1 MRKISSVIMA
11 CAMCLSMAV
20 VGTVAPQVAVQA
32 EETATVELK
41 EAPTETPRLQKDFGY
56 EWYLIQYSEYTA
68 NSENTKSWME
78 KITSI
83 KVNDAEP
90 YTKVDNT
97 FLMKEDTFRANVNM
111 VNITIGNK
119 EFTKDT
125 NKVVI
130 SAEGYKDLV
139 LEVGKDYKTV
149 AIHAN
154 HTGGTATCTKKAVC
168 EFCGEEYGEYAS
180 HNYGD
185 KYESDGT
192 HHWKKC
198 QNEGCDATTEKEAHT
213 GGTATCTKK
222 AVCEFC
228 GEKYG
233 EYASHNYGDKYESDG
248 TYHWKKC
255 HNEGCDATTEKE
267 EHKGGE
273 ATTTKRAVCEVCGAE
288 YGDLKQEDPKPADKT
303 TESKKDDTK
312 PADKTTEGKKDDI
325 KPVATT
331 TVKNDTKPA
340 EKPDKKIVKAKKVVV
355 NKKNIVLKKGKKVKL
370 KAKLKPAN
378 ATEKVTFK
386 SSNKK
391 VAKVTKN
398 GVVKAV
404 KKGKCK
410 ITVKTASGKKAVV
423 KVTVK

>member
-1 MRKISSVIMA
+1 MRKISSFIMA
-11 CAMCLSMAV
+11 CAMCLSMTV

-41 EAPTETPRLQKDFGY
+41 EAPKAPSTYKTAAGY
-56 EWYLIQYSEYTA
+56 DCQLNYGD
-68 NSENTKSWME
+68 
-78 KITSI
+78 
-83 KVNDAEP
+83 DAEEWLSAID
-90 YTKVDNT
+90 KV
-97 FLMKEDTFRANVNM
+97 EVNGIEYEKATSYNQIWNNAKYYAKATLDSSDSTD
-111 VNITIGNK
+111 VRYLLIGEGK
-119 EFTKDT
+119 FEKDESAV

-130 SAEGYKDLV
+130 SAQGYKKLV
-139 LEVGKDYKTV
+139 LEVNKNGKKV
-149 AIHAN
+149 AIHTN

-168 EFCGEEYGEYAS
+168 EFCGEEY
-180 HNYGD
+180 D
-185 KYESDGT
+185 
-192 HHWKKC
+192 
-198 QNEGCDATTEKEAHT
+198 
-213 GGTATCTKK
+213 
-222 AVCEFC
+222 
-228 GEKYG
+228 

-255 HNEGCDATTEKE
+255 QNEGCDATTEKE
-267 EHKGGE
+267 AHKGGE

-303 TESKKDDTK
+303 TE
-312 PADKTTEGKKDDI
+312 GKKD
-325 KPVATT
+325 
-331 TVKNDTKPA
+331 DTKPA
-340 EKPDKKIVKAKKVVV
+340 EKPDKKTVKAKKVVV
-355 NKKNIVLKKGKKVKL
+355 NKKRIVLKKGKKVKL
-370 KAKLKPAN
+370 KVKLKPAN

-391 VAKVTKN
+391 VAKVTKK

>member
-32 EETATVELK
+32 EETAAAELK
-41 EAPTETPRLQKDFGY
+41 EAPTETPALEKDFGY

-90 YTKVDNT
+90 YTKVDNK
-97 FLMKEDTFRANVNM
+97 FLMKEDTFRANVSM

-139 LEVGKDYKTV
+139 LEVGKDYKKV
-149 AIHAN
+149 AIHTK

-168 EFCGEEYGEYAS
+168 EFCGAEYGECAS

-198 QNEGCDATTEKEAHT
+198 QNEGCDSAIEKEA
-213 GGTATCTKK
+213 
-222 AVCEFC
+222 
-228 GEKYG
+228 
-233 EYASHNYGDKYESDG
+233 
-248 TYHWKKC
+248 
-255 HNEGCDATTEKE
+255 
-267 EHKGGE
+267 HKGGE

-288 YGDLKQEDPKPADKT
+288 YGDLKKEDP
-303 TESKKDDTK
+303 
-312 PADKTTEGKKDDI
+312 
-325 KPVATT
+325 
-331 TVKNDTKPA
+331 KPA
-340 EKPDKKIVKAKKVVV
+340 EKPDKKTVKAKKVVV
-355 NKKNIVLKKGKKVKL
+355 NKKRIVLKKGKKVKL

>member
-1 MRKISSVIMA
+1 MRKISSFIMA
-11 CAMCLSMAV
+11 CAMCLSMTV

-32 EETATVELK
+32 EETAAAELK
-41 EAPTETPRLQKDFGY
+41 EAPTETPTLEKDFGY
-56 EWYLIQYSEYTA
+56 EWYLIQYSAYTA

-90 YTKVDNT
+90 YTKVDNK
-97 FLMKEDTFRANVNM
+97 FLMKEDTFRANVSM
-111 VNITIGNK
+111 VNIIIGNK
-119 EFTKDT
+119 EFTKNT

-139 LEVGKDYKTV
+139 LEVGKDYKKV
-149 AIHAN
+149 AIHTI

-168 EFCGEEYGEYAS
+168 EFCGAEYGE
-180 HNYGD
+180 
-185 KYESDGT
+185 
-192 HHWKKC
+192 C
-198 QNEGCDATTEKEAHT
+198 
-213 GGTATCTKK
+213 
-222 AVCEFC
+222 
-228 GEKYG
+228 
-233 EYASHNYGDKYESDG
+233 ASHNYGDKYESDG

-255 HNEGCDATTEKE
+255 QNEGCDSAIEKE
-267 EHKGGE
+267 AHKGGE

-288 YGDLKQEDPKPADKT
+288 YGDLKKEDP
-303 TESKKDDTK
+303 
-312 PADKTTEGKKDDI
+312 
-325 KPVATT
+325 
-331 TVKNDTKPA
+331 KPA
-340 EKPDKKIVKAKKVVV
+340 EKPDKKTVKAKKVVV
-355 NKKNIVLKKGKKVKL
+355 NKKRIVLKKGKKVKL

>member
-32 EETATVELK
+32 EETATAELK
-41 EAPTETPRLQKDFGY
+41 EAPTETPTLEKDFGY

-68 NSENTKSWME
+68 NSENTESWME

-90 YTKVDNT
+90 YTKVDNK
-97 FLMKEDTFRANVNM
+97 FLMKEDTFRANVSM

-139 LEVGKDYKTV
+139 LEVGKDYKKV
-149 AIHAN
+149 AIHTN

-180 HNYGD
+180 HNYGG

-198 QNEGCDATTEKEAHT
+198 QNEGCDAATEKEA
-213 GGTATCTKK
+213 
-222 AVCEFC
+222 
-228 GEKYG
+228 
-233 EYASHNYGDKYESDG
+233 
-248 TYHWKKC
+248 
-255 HNEGCDATTEKE
+255 
-267 EHKGGE
+267 HKGGE

-288 YGDLKQEDPKPADKT
+288 YGDLKKEDP
-303 TESKKDDTK
+303 
-312 PADKTTEGKKDDI
+312 
-325 KPVATT
+325 
-331 TVKNDTKPA
+331 KPA
-340 EKPDKKIVKAKKVVV
+340 EKPDKKTVKAKKVVV
-355 NKKNIVLKKGKKVKL
+355 NKKRIVLKKGKKVKL
-370 KAKLKPAN
+370 KVKLKPAN

-386 SSNKK
+386 STNKK

>member
-1 MRKISSVIMA
+1 MRKISSFIMA
-11 CAMCLSMAV
+11 CAMCLSMTV

-32 EETATVELK
+32 EETAAAELK
-41 EAPTETPRLQKDFGY
+41 EAPTETPTLEKDFGY
-56 EWYLIQYSEYTA
+56 EWYLIQYSAYTA

-90 YTKVDNT
+90 YTKVDNK
-97 FLMKEDTFRANVNM
+97 FLMKEDTFRANVSM
-111 VNITIGNK
+111 VNIIIGNK
-119 EFTKDT
+119 EFTKNT

-139 LEVGKDYKTV
+139 LEVGKDYKKV
-149 AIHAN
+149 AIHTN

-168 EFCGEEYGEYAS
+168 EFCGEEYGECAS

-198 QNEGCDATTEKEAHT
+198 QNEGCDSATEKEA
-213 GGTATCTKK
+213 
-222 AVCEFC
+222 
-228 GEKYG
+228 
-233 EYASHNYGDKYESDG
+233 
-248 TYHWKKC
+248 
-255 HNEGCDATTEKE
+255 
-267 EHKGGE
+267 HKGGE

-288 YGDLKQEDPKPADKT
+288 YGDLKKEDP
-303 TESKKDDTK
+303 
-312 PADKTTEGKKDDI
+312 
-325 KPVATT
+325 
-331 TVKNDTKPA
+331 KPA
-340 EKPDKKIVKAKKVVV
+340 EKPDKKTVKAKKVVV
-355 NKKNIVLKKGKKVKL
+355 NKKSIVLKKDKKVKL
-370 KAKLKPAN
+370 KVKLKPAN

>member
-1 MRKISSVIMA
+1 MRKISSFIMA
-11 CAMCLSMAV
+11 CAMCLSMTV

-32 EETATVELK
+32 EETATAELK
-41 EAPTETPRLQKDFGY
+41 EAPTETPTLEKDFGY
-56 EWYLIQYSEYTA
+56 EWYLIQYSAYTA

-90 YTKVDNT
+90 YTKVDNK
-97 FLMKEDTFRANVNM
+97 FLMKEDTFRANVSM
-111 VNITIGNK
+111 VNIIIGNK
-119 EFTKDT
+119 EFTKNT

-139 LEVGKDYKTV
+139 LEVGKDYKKV
-149 AIHAN
+149 AIHTN

-168 EFCGEEYGEYAS
+168 EFCGEEYGECAS

-198 QNEGCDATTEKEAHT
+198 QNEGCDAATEKEA
-213 GGTATCTKK
+213 
-222 AVCEFC
+222 
-228 GEKYG
+228 
-233 EYASHNYGDKYESDG
+233 
-248 TYHWKKC
+248 
-255 HNEGCDATTEKE
+255 
-267 EHKGGE
+267 HKGGE

-288 YGDLKQEDPKPADKT
+288 YGDLKKEDP
-303 TESKKDDTK
+303 
-312 PADKTTEGKKDDI
+312 
-325 KPVATT
+325 
-331 TVKNDTKPA
+331 KPA
-340 EKPDKKIVKAKKVVV
+340 EKPDKKTVKAKKVVV
-355 NKKNIVLKKGKKVKL
+355 NKKRIVLKKDKKVKL
-370 KAKLKPAN
+370 KVKLKPAN

>member
-11 CAMCLSMAV
+11 CAMCLSMTV

-41 EAPTETPRLQKDFGY
+41 EAPKAPSTYKTAAGY
-56 EWYLIQYSEYTA
+56 DCQLNYGD
-68 NSENTKSWME
+68 
-78 KITSI
+78 
-83 KVNDAEP
+83 DAEKWLSAID
-90 YTKVDNT
+90 KV
-97 FLMKEDTFRANVNM
+97 EVNGIEYEKATSYNQIWNNAKYYAKATLDSSDSTD
-111 VNITIGNK
+111 VRYLLIGEGK
-119 EFTKDT
+119 FEKDESAV

-130 SAEGYKDLV
+130 SAQGYKKLV
-139 LEVGKDYKTV
+139 LEVNKNGKKV

-180 HNYGD
+180 HNYED

-192 HHWKKC
+192 YHWKKC
-198 QNEGCDATTEKEAHT
+198 QNEGCDATTEKEA
-213 GGTATCTKK
+213 
-222 AVCEFC
+222 
-228 GEKYG
+228 
-233 EYASHNYGDKYESDG
+233 
-248 TYHWKKC
+248 
-255 HNEGCDATTEKE
+255 
-267 EHKGGE
+267 HKGGE

-303 TESKKDDTK
+303 TE
-312 PADKTTEGKKDDI
+312 GKKD
-325 KPVATT
+325 
-331 TVKNDTKPA
+331 DTKPA
-340 EKPDKKIVKAKKVVV
+340 EKPDKKTVKAKKVVV
-355 NKKNIVLKKGKKVKL
+355 NKKRIVLKKGKKVKL

-386 SSNKK
+386 STNKK
-391 VAKVTKN
+391 VAKVTKK

>member
-1 MRKISSVIMA
+1 MRKISSFIMA
-11 CAMCLSMAV
+11 CAMCLSMTV

-32 EETATVELK
+32 EETAAAELK
-41 EAPTETPRLQKDFGY
+41 EAPTETPTLEKDFGY
-56 EWYLIQYSEYTA
+56 EWYLIQYSAYTA

-90 YTKVDNT
+90 YTKVDNK
-97 FLMKEDTFRANVNM
+97 FLMKEDTFRANVSM
-111 VNITIGNK
+111 VNIIIGNK
-119 EFTKDT
+119 EFTKNT

-139 LEVGKDYKTV
+139 LEVGKDYKKV
-149 AIHAN
+149 AIHTN

-180 HNYGD
+180 HNYGG

-198 QNEGCDATTEKEAHT
+198 QNEGCDAATEKEA
-213 GGTATCTKK
+213 
-222 AVCEFC
+222 
-228 GEKYG
+228 
-233 EYASHNYGDKYESDG
+233 
-248 TYHWKKC
+248 
-255 HNEGCDATTEKE
+255 
-267 EHKGGE
+267 HKGGE

-288 YGDLKQEDPKPADKT
+288 YGDLKKEDP
-303 TESKKDDTK
+303 
-312 PADKTTEGKKDDI
+312 
-325 KPVATT
+325 
-331 TVKNDTKPA
+331 KPA
-340 EKPDKKIVKAKKVVV
+340 EKPDKKTVKAKKVVV
-355 NKKNIVLKKGKKVKL
+355 NKKRIVLKKDKKVKL
-370 KAKLKPAN
+370 KVKLKPAN

>member
-1 MRKISSVIMA
+1 MRKISSFIMA
-11 CAMCLSMAV
+11 CAMCLSMTV

-41 EAPTETPRLQKDFGY
+41 EAPTTVPAVALDSD
-56 EWYLIQYSEYTA
+56 LYSGDTIYTLTYSVNEQNWIEA
-68 NSENTKSWME
+68 
-78 KITSI
+78 ITSVE
-83 KVNDAEP
+83 VNNQV
-90 YTKVDNT
+90 YTKVSYSWDMGSDKYQPSGSSYNVKIGKQAFT
-97 FLMKEDTFRANVNM
+97 EDV
-111 VNITIGNK
+111 
-119 EFTKDT
+119 

-130 SAEGYKDLV
+130 SADGYKGLV
-139 LEVGKDYKTV
+139 LEVNKDGKTV

-168 EFCGEEYGEYAS
+168 DFCGEEYGEYAS

-185 KYESDGT
+185 KYESDGSY
-192 HHWKKC
+192 HWKKC
-198 QNEGCDATTEKEAHT
+198 QNEGCDATTEKEA
-213 GGTATCTKK
+213 
-222 AVCEFC
+222 
-228 GEKYG
+228 
-233 EYASHNYGDKYESDG
+233 
-248 TYHWKKC
+248 
-255 HNEGCDATTEKE
+255 
-267 EHKGGE
+267 HKGGE

-288 YGDLKQEDPKPADKT
+288 YGAPKPADKT

-312 PADKTTEGKKDDI
+312 PA
-325 KPVATT
+325 
-331 TVKNDTKPA
+331 
-340 EKPDKKIVKAKKVVV
+340 EKPDRKTVKAKKVVV
-355 NKKNIVLKKGKKVKL
+355 NKKRIVLKKGKKVKL
-370 KAKLKPAN
+370 KVKLKPAN

>member
-1 MRKISSVIMA
+1 MRKISSFIMA
-11 CAMCLSMAV
+11 CAMCLSMTV

-32 EETATVELK
+32 EETAAVELK

-56 EWYLIQYSEYTA
+56 EWYLIQYPEYTA

-90 YTKVDNT
+90 YTKVDNK
-97 FLMKEDTFRANVNM
+97 FLMKEDTFRAYVNM

-149 AIHAN
+149 AIHTK

-185 KYESDGT
+185 KYESDGSY
-192 HHWKKC
+192 HWKKC
-198 QNEGCDATTEKEAHT
+198 QNEGCDTTTEKEA
-213 GGTATCTKK
+213 
-222 AVCEFC
+222 
-228 GEKYG
+228 
-233 EYASHNYGDKYESDG
+233 
-248 TYHWKKC
+248 
-255 HNEGCDATTEKE
+255 
-267 EHKGGE
+267 HKGGE

-303 TESKKDDTK
+303 TEGKKDDTK
-312 PADKTTEGKKDDI
+312 PA
-325 KPVATT
+325 ATT

-340 EKPDKKIVKAKKVVV
+340 EKPDKKTVKAKKVVV
-355 NKKNIVLKKGKKVKL
+355 NKKRIVLKKGKKVKL

>member
-32 EETATVELK
+32 EETATAELK
-41 EAPTETPRLQKDFGY
+41 EAPTETPTLEKEFGY
-56 EWYLIQYSEYTA
+56 EWYLIQYSAYTA

-90 YTKVDNT
+90 YTKVDNK
-97 FLMKEDTFRANVNM
+97 FLMKEDTFRANVSM
-111 VNITIGNK
+111 VNIIIGNK
-119 EFTKDT
+119 EFTKNT

-139 LEVGKDYKTV
+139 LEVGKDYKKV
-149 AIHAN
+149 AIHTN

-180 HNYGD
+180 HNYGG

-198 QNEGCDATTEKEAHT
+198 QNEGCDAATEKEA
-213 GGTATCTKK
+213 
-222 AVCEFC
+222 
-228 GEKYG
+228 
-233 EYASHNYGDKYESDG
+233 
-248 TYHWKKC
+248 
-255 HNEGCDATTEKE
+255 
-267 EHKGGE
+267 HKGGE

-288 YGDLKQEDPKPADKT
+288 YGDLKKEDP
-303 TESKKDDTK
+303 
-312 PADKTTEGKKDDI
+312 
-325 KPVATT
+325 
-331 TVKNDTKPA
+331 KPA
-340 EKPDKKIVKAKKVVV
+340 EKPDKKTVKAKKVVV
-355 NKKNIVLKKGKKVKL
+355 NKKRIVLKKDKKVKL
-370 KAKLKPAN
+370 KVKLKPAN

>member
-1 MRKISSVIMA
+1 MRKISSFIMA
-11 CAMCLSMAV
+11 CAMCLSMTV

-41 EAPTETPRLQKDFGY
+41 EAPKAPSTYETVSGY
-56 EWYLIQYSEYTA
+56 DCKLNYD
-68 NSENTKSWME
+68 K
-78 KITSI
+78 
-83 KVNDAEP
+83 DAEEWLSAID
-90 YTKVDNT
+90 KVEVNGIEYEKAT
-97 FLMKEDTFRANVNM
+97 FSNGIWNNAKYYAKASLDSSDSTDVRYLL
-111 VNITIGNK
+111 IGEGK
-119 EFTKDT
+119 FEKDESAV

-130 SAEGYKDLV
+130 SAQGYKKLI
-139 LEVGKDYKTV
+139 LEVNKNGKKV
-149 AIHAN
+149 AIHTN
-154 HTGGTATCTKKAVC
+154 HTGGTATCTQKAVC
-168 EFCGEEYGEYAS
+168 EFCGEKYGECTP

-185 KYESDGT
+185 KYEFDGT

-198 QNEGCDATTEKEAHT
+198 QNEGCDATTEKEAH
-213 GGTATCTKK
+213 
-222 AVCEFC
+222 
-228 GEKYG
+228 
-233 EYASHNYGDKYESDG
+233 
-248 TYHWKKC
+248 
-255 HNEGCDATTEKE
+255 
-267 EHKGGE
+267 KGGE

-288 YGDLKQEDPKPADKT
+288 YGGLKQEDSKPADKT

-312 PADKTTEGKKDDI
+312 PA
-325 KPVATT
+325 
-331 TVKNDTKPA
+331 
-340 EKPDKKIVKAKKVVV
+340 EKPDKKTVKAKKVVV
-355 NKKNIVLKKGKKVKL
+355 NKKRIVLKKGKKVKL

>member
-1 MRKISSVIMA
+1 MRKISSFIMA
-11 CAMCLSMAV
+11 CAMCLSMTV

-32 EETATVELK
+32 EETAAVELK
-41 EAPTETPRLQKDFGY
+41 EAPTSVPAVALDSDFFSGDTIY
-56 EWYLIQYSEYTA
+56 TLTYSVNEQNWIEA
-68 NSENTKSWME
+68 
-78 KITSI
+78 ITSVE
-83 KVNDAEP
+83 VNNQV
-90 YTKVDNT
+90 YTKVSYSWDMGSNKYQPSGSSYNVKIGKQAFT
-97 FLMKEDTFRANVNM
+97 EDV
-111 VNITIGNK
+111 
-119 EFTKDT
+119 

-130 SAEGYKDLV
+130 SADGYKDLV
-139 LEVGKDYKTV
+139 LEVNKDGKTV
-149 AIHAN
+149 AIHTK

-192 HHWKKC
+192 YHWKKC
-198 QNEGCDATTEKEAHT
+198 QNEGCDATTEKEA
-213 GGTATCTKK
+213 
-222 AVCEFC
+222 
-228 GEKYG
+228 
-233 EYASHNYGDKYESDG
+233 
-248 TYHWKKC
+248 
-255 HNEGCDATTEKE
+255 
-267 EHKGGE
+267 HKGGE

-288 YGDLKQEDPKPADKT
+288 YGAPKPADKT

-312 PADKTTEGKKDDI
+312 PA
-325 KPVATT
+325 
-331 TVKNDTKPA
+331 
-340 EKPDKKIVKAKKVVV
+340 EKPDKKTVKAKKVVV
-355 NKKNIVLKKGKKVKL
+355 NKKRIVLKKGKKVKL
-370 KAKLKPAN
+370 KVKLKPAN

>member
-1 MRKISSVIMA
+1 MRKISSFIMA
-11 CAMCLSMAV
+11 CAMCLSMTV

-41 EAPTETPRLQKDFGY
+41 EAPTETPTLQKDLGY
-56 EWYLIQYSEYTA
+56 EWYFIQYSEYTA

-97 FLMKEDTFRANVNM
+97 FFMKEDTFRANVSM

-119 EFTKDT
+119 KFTKDT

-149 AIHAN
+149 AIHTK

-192 HHWKKC
+192 YHWKKC
-198 QNEGCDATTEKEAHT
+198 QNEGCDATTEKEA
-213 GGTATCTKK
+213 
-222 AVCEFC
+222 
-228 GEKYG
+228 
-233 EYASHNYGDKYESDG
+233 
-248 TYHWKKC
+248 
-255 HNEGCDATTEKE
+255 
-267 EHKGGE
+267 HKGGE

-288 YGDLKQEDPKPADKT
+288 YGDLKKEAP
-303 TESKKDDTK
+303 K
-312 PADKTTEGKKDDI
+312 PADKTTEGKKDD
-325 KPVATT
+325 
-331 TVKNDTKPA
+331 TKPA
-340 EKPDKKIVKAKKVVV
+340 EKPDKKTVKAKKVVV
-355 NKKNIVLKKGKKVKL
+355 NKKRIVLKKGKKVKL
-370 KAKLKPAN
+370 KVKLKPAN

>member
-1 MRKISSVIMA
+1 MRKISSFIMV
-11 CAMCLSMAV
+11 CAMCLSMTV

-32 EETATVELK
+32 EETAAVELK
-41 EAPTETPRLQKDFGY
+41 EAPTEPPTLQKDFGY
-56 EWYLIQYSEYTA
+56 EWYFIQYSEYTA
-68 NSENTKSWME
+68 NSEYTKSWME

-83 KVNDAEP
+83 KVNDAKP
-90 YTKVDNT
+90 YTKVDYSS
-97 FLMKEDTFRANVNM
+97 FMKEDTFRANVSM

-130 SAEGYKDLV
+130 SAKGYKNLV

-149 AIHAN
+149 AIHTN

-168 EFCGEEYGEYAS
+168 EFCGEAYGKYAS

-185 KYESDGT
+185 E
-192 HHWKKC
+192 
-198 QNEGCDATTEKEAHT
+198 
-213 GGTATCTKK
+213 
-222 AVCEFC
+222 
-228 GEKYG
+228 
-233 EYASHNYGDKYESDG
+233 YESDG

-255 HNEGCDATTEKE
+255 QNEGCNATTEKE

-273 ATTTKRAVCEVCGAE
+273 ATTTKRAVCEVCGAK
-288 YGDLKQEDPKPADKT
+288 YGNLKQEDPKPADKT

-312 PADKTTEGKKDDI
+312 PA
-325 KPVATT
+325 ATT

-340 EKPDKKIVKAKKVVV
+340 EKPDKKTVKAKKVVV
-355 NKKNIVLKKGKKVKL
+355 NKKRIVLKKGKKVKL
-370 KAKLKPAN
+370 KVKLKPAN

>member
-32 EETATVELK
+32 EETATAELK
-41 EAPTETPRLQKDFGY
+41 EAPTETPTLEKDFGY
-56 EWYLIQYSEYTA
+56 EWYLIQYSAYTA

-90 YTKVDNT
+90 YTKVDNK
-97 FLMKEDTFRANVNM
+97 FLMKEDTFRANVSM
-111 VNITIGNK
+111 VNIIIGNK
-119 EFTKDT
+119 EFTKNT

-139 LEVGKDYKTV
+139 LEVGKDYKKV
-149 AIHAN
+149 AIHTN

-180 HNYGD
+180 HNYGG

-198 QNEGCDATTEKEAHT
+198 QNEGCDAATEKEA
-213 GGTATCTKK
+213 
-222 AVCEFC
+222 
-228 GEKYG
+228 
-233 EYASHNYGDKYESDG
+233 
-248 TYHWKKC
+248 
-255 HNEGCDATTEKE
+255 
-267 EHKGGE
+267 HKGGE

-288 YGDLKQEDPKPADKT
+288 YGDLKKEDP
-303 TESKKDDTK
+303 
-312 PADKTTEGKKDDI
+312 
-325 KPVATT
+325 
-331 TVKNDTKPA
+331 KPA
-340 EKPDKKIVKAKKVVV
+340 EKPDKKTVKAKKAVV
-355 NKKNIVLKKGKKVKL
+355 NKKRIVLKKGKKVKL
-370 KAKLKPAN
+370 KVKLKPAN

>member
-1 MRKISSVIMA
+1 MRKISSFIMA
-11 CAMCLSMAV
+11 CAMCLSMTV

-32 EETATVELK
+32 EETAAAELK
-41 EAPTETPRLQKDFGY
+41 EAPTETPTLEKDFGY
-56 EWYLIQYSEYTA
+56 EWYLIQYSAYTA

-90 YTKVDNT
+90 YTKVDNK
-97 FLMKEDTFRANVNM
+97 FLMKEDTFRANVSM
-111 VNITIGNK
+111 VNIIIGNK
-119 EFTKDT
+119 EFTKNT

-139 LEVGKDYKTV
+139 LEVGKDYKKV
-149 AIHAN
+149 AIHTN

-168 EFCGEEYGEYAS
+168 EFCGEEYGECAS

-198 QNEGCDATTEKEAHT
+198 QNEGCDSATEKEA
-213 GGTATCTKK
+213 
-222 AVCEFC
+222 
-228 GEKYG
+228 
-233 EYASHNYGDKYESDG
+233 
-248 TYHWKKC
+248 
-255 HNEGCDATTEKE
+255 
-267 EHKGGE
+267 HKGGE
-273 ATTTKRAVCEVCGAE
+273 ATTTRRAVCEVCGAE
-288 YGDLKQEDPKPADKT
+288 YGDLKKEDP
-303 TESKKDDTK
+303 
-312 PADKTTEGKKDDI
+312 
-325 KPVATT
+325 
-331 TVKNDTKPA
+331 KPA
-340 EKPDKKIVKAKKVVV
+340 EKPDKKTVKAKKVVV
-355 NKKNIVLKKGKKVKL
+355 NKKRIVLKKDKKVKL
-370 KAKLKPAN
+370 KVKLKPAN

>member
-32 EETATVELK
+32 EETATAELK
-41 EAPTETPRLQKDFGY
+41 EAPTKTPTLEKDFGY
-56 EWYLIQYSEYTA
+56 EWYLIQYSAYTA

-90 YTKVDNT
+90 YTKVDNK
-97 FLMKEDTFRANVNM
+97 FLMKEDTFRANVSM
-111 VNITIGNK
+111 VNIIIGNK
-119 EFTKDT
+119 EFTKNT

-139 LEVGKDYKTV
+139 LEVGKDYKKV
-149 AIHAN
+149 AIHTN

-180 HNYGD
+180 HNYGG

-198 QNEGCDATTEKEAHT
+198 QNEGCDAATEKEA
-213 GGTATCTKK
+213 
-222 AVCEFC
+222 
-228 GEKYG
+228 
-233 EYASHNYGDKYESDG
+233 
-248 TYHWKKC
+248 
-255 HNEGCDATTEKE
+255 
-267 EHKGGE
+267 HKGGE

-288 YGDLKQEDPKPADKT
+288 YGDLKKEDP
-303 TESKKDDTK
+303 
-312 PADKTTEGKKDDI
+312 
-325 KPVATT
+325 
-331 TVKNDTKPA
+331 KPA
-340 EKPDKKIVKAKKVVV
+340 EKPDKKTVKAKKVVV
-355 NKKNIVLKKGKKVKL
+355 NKKRIVLKKGKKVKL
-370 KAKLKPAN
+370 KVKLKPAN

>member
-1 MRKISSVIMA
+1 MRKISSFIMA
-11 CAMCLSMAV
+11 CAMCLSMTV

-41 EAPTETPRLQKDFGY
+41 EAPTTVPAVALDSD
-56 EWYLIQYSEYTA
+56 LYSGDTIYTLTYSVNEQNWIEA
-68 NSENTKSWME
+68 
-78 KITSI
+78 ITSVE
-83 KVNDAEP
+83 VNNQV
-90 YTKVDNT
+90 YTKVSYSWDMGSN
-97 FLMKEDTFRANVNM
+97 KYQPSGSSYNVK
-111 VNITIGNK
+111 IGK
-119 EFTKDT
+119 QAFTVDV

-130 SAEGYKDLV
+130 SAQGYKKLI
-139 LEVGKDYKTV
+139 LEVNKNGKTV
-149 AIHAN
+149 AIHTK

-168 EFCGEEYGEYAS
+168 EFCGEEYGECAP

-192 HHWKKC
+192 YHWKKC
-198 QNEGCDATTEKEAHT
+198 QNEGCDATTEKEA
-213 GGTATCTKK
+213 
-222 AVCEFC
+222 
-228 GEKYG
+228 
-233 EYASHNYGDKYESDG
+233 
-248 TYHWKKC
+248 
-255 HNEGCDATTEKE
+255 
-267 EHKGGE
+267 HKGGE

-288 YGDLKQEDPKPADKT
+288 YGGLKQEDPKPADKT
-303 TESKKDDTK
+303 TE
-312 PADKTTEGKKDDI
+312 GKKD
-325 KPVATT
+325 
-331 TVKNDTKPA
+331 DTKPA
-340 EKPDKKIVKAKKVVV
+340 EKPDKKTVKAKKVVV
-355 NKKNIVLKKGKKVKL
+355 NKKRIVLKKGKKVKL

-391 VAKVTKN
+391 VAKVTKK

>member
-1 MRKISSVIMA
+1 MRKISSFIMA
-11 CAMCLSMAV
+11 CAMCLSMTV

-32 EETATVELK
+32 EETAAAELK
-41 EAPTETPRLQKDFGY
+41 EAPTETPTLEKDFGY
-56 EWYLIQYSEYTA
+56 EWYLIQYSAYTA

-90 YTKVDNT
+90 YTKVDNK
-97 FLMKEDTFRANVNM
+97 FLMKEDTFRANVSM
-111 VNITIGNK
+111 VNIIIGNK
-119 EFTKDT
+119 EFTKNT

-139 LEVGKDYKTV
+139 LEVGKDYKKV
-149 AIHAN
+149 AIHTN

-168 EFCGEEYGEYAS
+168 EFCGEEYGECAS

-198 QNEGCDATTEKEAHT
+198 QNEGCDATTEKEAH
-213 GGTATCTKK
+213 
-222 AVCEFC
+222 
-228 GEKYG
+228 
-233 EYASHNYGDKYESDG
+233 
-248 TYHWKKC
+248 
-255 HNEGCDATTEKE
+255 
-267 EHKGGE
+267 KGGE

-288 YGDLKQEDPKPADKT
+288 YGDLKKEDP
-303 TESKKDDTK
+303 
-312 PADKTTEGKKDDI
+312 
-325 KPVATT
+325 
-331 TVKNDTKPA
+331 KPA
-340 EKPDKKIVKAKKVVV
+340 EKPDKKTVKAKKVVV
-355 NKKNIVLKKGKKVKL
+355 NKKRIVLKKDKKVKL
-370 KAKLKPAN
+370 KVKLKPAN

>member
-32 EETATVELK
+32 EETATAELK
-41 EAPTETPRLQKDFGY
+41 EAPTETPALEKDFGY

-90 YTKVDNT
+90 YTKVDNK
-97 FLMKEDTFRANVNM
+97 FLMKEDTFRANVSM

-139 LEVGKDYKTV
+139 LEVGKDYKKV
-149 AIHAN
+149 AIHTK

-168 EFCGEEYGEYAS
+168 EFCGAEYGECAS

-198 QNEGCDATTEKEAHT
+198 QNEGCDSAIEKEA
-213 GGTATCTKK
+213 
-222 AVCEFC
+222 
-228 GEKYG
+228 
-233 EYASHNYGDKYESDG
+233 
-248 TYHWKKC
+248 
-255 HNEGCDATTEKE
+255 
-267 EHKGGE
+267 HKGGE

-288 YGDLKQEDPKPADKT
+288 YGDLKKEDP
-303 TESKKDDTK
+303 
-312 PADKTTEGKKDDI
+312 
-325 KPVATT
+325 
-331 TVKNDTKPA
+331 KPA
-340 EKPDKKIVKAKKVVV
+340 EKPDKKTVKAKKVVV
-355 NKKNIVLKKGKKVKL
+355 NKKRIVLKKGKKVKL

-391 VAKVTKN
+391 VAKVTKK

>member
-11 CAMCLSMAV
+11 CAMCLSMTV

-32 EETATVELK
+32 EETAAVELK
-41 EAPTETPRLQKDFGY
+41 EAPTETPTLEKDFGY

-68 NSENTKSWME
+68 NSENTESWME

-90 YTKVDNT
+90 YTKVDNK
-97 FLMKEDTFRANVNM
+97 FLMKEDTFRANVSM

-119 EFTKDT
+119 KFTKDT

-149 AIHAN
+149 AIHTK

-168 EFCGEEYGEYAS
+168 EFCGEEYGECAS

-198 QNEGCDATTEKEAHT
+198 QNEGCDAITEKEA
-213 GGTATCTKK
+213 
-222 AVCEFC
+222 
-228 GEKYG
+228 
-233 EYASHNYGDKYESDG
+233 
-248 TYHWKKC
+248 
-255 HNEGCDATTEKE
+255 
-267 EHKGGE
+267 HKGGE

-288 YGDLKQEDPKPADKT
+288 YGDLKKEDP
-303 TESKKDDTK
+303 
-312 PADKTTEGKKDDI
+312 
-325 KPVATT
+325 
-331 TVKNDTKPA
+331 KPA
-340 EKPDKKIVKAKKVVV
+340 EKPDKKTVKAKKVVV
-355 NKKNIVLKKGKKVKL
+355 NKKRIVLKKGKKVKL

>member
-1 MRKISSVIMA
+1 MRKISSFIMA
-11 CAMCLSMAV
+11 CAMCLSMTV

-41 EAPTETPRLQKDFGY
+41 EAPTTVPAVALDSD
-56 EWYLIQYSEYTA
+56 LYSGDTIYTLTYSVNEQNWIEA
-68 NSENTKSWME
+68 
-78 KITSI
+78 ITSVE
-83 KVNDAEP
+83 VNNQV
-90 YTKVDNT
+90 YTKVSYSWDMGSN
-97 FLMKEDTFRANVNM
+97 KYQPSGSSYNVK
-111 VNITIGNK
+111 IGK
-119 EFTKDT
+119 QAFTVDV

-130 SAEGYKDLV
+130 SAQGYKKLI
-139 LEVGKDYKTV
+139 LEVNKNGKTV
-149 AIHAN
+149 AIHTK

-180 HNYGD
+180 HNYGG
-185 KYESDGT
+185 K
-192 HHWKKC
+192 H
-198 QNEGCDATTEKEAHT
+198 
-213 GGTATCTKK
+213 
-222 AVCEFC
+222 
-228 GEKYG
+228 
-233 EYASHNYGDKYESDG
+233 ESDG

-255 HNEGCDATTEKE
+255 QNKGCDATTEKE
-267 EHKGGE
+267 AHKGGE

-288 YGDLKQEDPKPADKT
+288 YGDLKKEDSKPADKT

-312 PADKTTEGKKDDI
+312 PA
-325 KPVATT
+325 
-331 TVKNDTKPA
+331 
-340 EKPDKKIVKAKKVVV
+340 EKPDKKTVKAKKVVV
-355 NKKNIVLKKGKKVKL
+355 NKKRIVLKKGKKVKL

>member
-32 EETATVELK
+32 EETATAELK
-41 EAPTETPRLQKDFGY
+41 EAPTETPTLEKDFGY
-56 EWYLIQYSEYTA
+56 EWYLIQYSAYTA

-90 YTKVDNT
+90 YTKVDNK
-97 FLMKEDTFRANVNM
+97 FLMKEDTFRANVSM
-111 VNITIGNK
+111 VNIIIGNK
-119 EFTKDT
+119 EFTKNT

-139 LEVGKDYKTV
+139 LEVGKDYKKV
-149 AIHAN
+149 AIHTN

-180 HNYGD
+180 HNYGG

-198 QNEGCDATTEKEAHT
+198 QNEGCDAATEKEA
-213 GGTATCTKK
+213 
-222 AVCEFC
+222 
-228 GEKYG
+228 
-233 EYASHNYGDKYESDG
+233 
-248 TYHWKKC
+248 
-255 HNEGCDATTEKE
+255 
-267 EHKGGE
+267 HKGGE

-288 YGDLKQEDPKPADKT
+288 YGDLKKEDPKPT
-303 TESKKDDTK
+303 
-312 PADKTTEGKKDDI
+312 
-325 KPVATT
+325 
-331 TVKNDTKPA
+331 
-340 EKPDKKIVKAKKVVV
+340 EKPDKKTVKAKKVVV
-355 NKKNIVLKKGKKVKL
+355 NKKRIVLKKDKKVKL
-370 KAKLKPAN
+370 KVKLKPAN

>member
-1 MRKISSVIMA
+1 MRKISSFIMA
-11 CAMCLSMAV
+11 CAMCLSMTV

-41 EAPTETPRLQKDFGY
+41 EAPTETPTLEKDFGY
-56 EWYLIQYSEYTA
+56 EWYLIQYSAYTA

-90 YTKVDNT
+90 YTKVDNK
-97 FLMKEDTFRANVNM
+97 FLMKEDTFRANVSM
-111 VNITIGNK
+111 VNIIIGNK
-119 EFTKDT
+119 EFTKNT

-139 LEVGKDYKTV
+139 LEVGKDYKKV
-149 AIHAN
+149 AIHTN

-168 EFCGEEYGEYAS
+168 EFCGEEYGECAS

-198 QNEGCDATTEKEAHT
+198 QNEGCDSATEKEA
-213 GGTATCTKK
+213 
-222 AVCEFC
+222 
-228 GEKYG
+228 
-233 EYASHNYGDKYESDG
+233 
-248 TYHWKKC
+248 
-255 HNEGCDATTEKE
+255 
-267 EHKGGE
+267 HKGGE

-288 YGDLKQEDPKPADKT
+288 YGDLKKEDP
-303 TESKKDDTK
+303 
-312 PADKTTEGKKDDI
+312 
-325 KPVATT
+325 
-331 TVKNDTKPA
+331 KPA
-340 EKPDKKIVKAKKVVV
+340 EKPDKKTVKAKKVVV
-355 NKKNIVLKKGKKVKL
+355 NKKRIVLKKDKKVKL
-370 KAKLKPAN
+370 KVKLKPAN

>member
-1 MRKISSVIMA
+1 MRKISSFIMA
-11 CAMCLSMAV
+11 CAMCLSMTV

-32 EETATVELK
+32 EETAAVELK
-41 EAPTETPRLQKDFGY
+41 EAPTETPKLEKDFGY

-68 NSENTKSWME
+68 NSENTESWME

-90 YTKVDNT
+90 YTKVDNK
-97 FLMKEDTFRANVNM
+97 FLMKEDTFRANVSM
-111 VNITIGNK
+111 VNIIIGNK
-119 EFTKDT
+119 EFTKNT

-139 LEVGKDYKTV
+139 LEVGKDYKKV
-149 AIHAN
+149 AIHTN

-180 HNYGD
+180 HNYGG

-198 QNEGCDATTEKEAHT
+198 QNEGCDAATEKEA
-213 GGTATCTKK
+213 
-222 AVCEFC
+222 
-228 GEKYG
+228 
-233 EYASHNYGDKYESDG
+233 
-248 TYHWKKC
+248 
-255 HNEGCDATTEKE
+255 
-267 EHKGGE
+267 HKGGE

-288 YGDLKQEDPKPADKT
+288 YGDLKKEDP
-303 TESKKDDTK
+303 
-312 PADKTTEGKKDDI
+312 
-325 KPVATT
+325 
-331 TVKNDTKPA
+331 KPA
-340 EKPDKKIVKAKKVVV
+340 EKPDKKTVKAKKVVV
-355 NKKNIVLKKGKKVKL
+355 NKKRIVLKKDKKVKL
-370 KAKLKPAN
+370 KVKLKPAN

>member
-1 MRKISSVIMA
+1 MRKISSFIMA
-11 CAMCLSMAV
+11 CAMCLSMTV

-32 EETATVELK
+32 EETAAAELK
-41 EAPTETPRLQKDFGY
+41 EAPTETPTLEKDFGY
-56 EWYLIQYSEYTA
+56 EWYLIQYSAYTA

-90 YTKVDNT
+90 YTKVDNK
-97 FLMKEDTFRANVNM
+97 FLMKEDTFRANVSM
-111 VNITIGNK
+111 VNIIIGNK

-130 SAEGYKDLV
+130 YAEGYKDLV
-139 LEVGKDYKTV
+139 LEVGKDYKKVT
-149 AIHAN
+149 IHTN

-168 EFCGEEYGEYAS
+168 EFCGEEYGECAS

-198 QNEGCDATTEKEAHT
+198 QNEGCDSATEKEA
-213 GGTATCTKK
+213 
-222 AVCEFC
+222 
-228 GEKYG
+228 
-233 EYASHNYGDKYESDG
+233 
-248 TYHWKKC
+248 
-255 HNEGCDATTEKE
+255 
-267 EHKGGE
+267 HKGGE

-288 YGDLKQEDPKPADKT
+288 YGDLKKEDP
-303 TESKKDDTK
+303 
-312 PADKTTEGKKDDI
+312 
-325 KPVATT
+325 
-331 TVKNDTKPA
+331 KPA
-340 EKPDKKIVKAKKVVV
+340 EKPDKKTVKAKKVVV
-355 NKKNIVLKKGKKVKL
+355 NKKRIVLKKDKKVKL
-370 KAKLKPAN
+370 KVKLKPAN

>member
-1 MRKISSVIMA
+1 MRKISSFIMA
-11 CAMCLSMAV
+11 CAMCLSMTV

-149 AIHAN
+149 AIHK

-168 EFCGEEYGEYAS
+168 EFCGEEY
-180 HNYGD
+180 N
-185 KYESDGT
+185 
-192 HHWKKC
+192 
-198 QNEGCDATTEKEAHT
+198 
-213 GGTATCTKK
+213 
-222 AVCEFC
+222 
-228 GEKYG
+228 

-255 HNEGCDATTEKE
+255 QNEGCDATTEKE
-267 EHKGGE
+267 AHKGGE

-288 YGDLKQEDPKPADKT
+288 YGGLKQEDPKPADKT
-303 TESKKDDTK
+303 TEGKKDDTK
-312 PADKTTEGKKDDI
+312 PA
-325 KPVATT
+325 ATT

-340 EKPDKKIVKAKKVVV
+340 EKPDKKTVKVKKVVV
-355 NKKNIVLKKGKKVKL
+355 NKKSIVLKKGKKVKL

-391 VAKVTKN
+391 VAKVTKK